1 MRPSLVFAHAN
12 GFTGASY
19 RTLLDPLAERF
30 SLYPLDCLAHDPAFP
45 VDRNW
50 SSLCDEYL
58 DQTQGIPAPFIGVG
72 HSMGGVLSI
81 MAAVRAPSR
90 FRAVVALDPPLLLG
104 RDALA
109 LKLAKLTGFAD
120 RMTPARKALRR
131 RDQWPSGEVM
141 SRSLRQ
147 RALFRDFTDEAMA
160 DYVAGATE
168 PASAGA
174 VRLRFRPRAEA
185 AVFRHLPDHLGG
197 VLKRLE
203 VPLIVLAGDRSALL
217 TPPRRRALS
226 RLGVTVHE
234 VPGGHMFPFEHPEAT
249 RAGIVDALASLEALS
264 HVG

>member
-19 RTLLDPLAERF
+19 QTLLGPLAETF
-30 SLYPLDCLAHDPAFP
+30 LLHPLDRLAHDADFP
-45 VDRNW
+45 IDRNW

-58 DQTQGIPAPFIGVG
+58 DKTRDVPGPFVAVG

-81 MAAVRAPSR
+81 MAAARAPSR
-90 FRAVVALDPPLLLG
+90 LRAVVALDPPLLLG

-109 LKLAKLTGFAD
+109 LKLAKMTGFVD

-131 RDQWPSGEVM
+131 REQWPSGEVM
-141 SRSLRQ
+141 RRSLRR

-160 DYVAGATE
+160 DYVTGATE
-168 PASAGA
+168 PAAAGA
-174 VRLRFRPRAEA
+174 VRLRFTPRAEA
-185 AVFRHLPDHLGG
+185 AVFRNLPDHLGG

-217 TPPRRRALS
+217 TPPRRRALEG
-226 RLGVTVHE
+226 LGIGVRE

-249 RAGIVDALASLEALS
+249 REGIWAALNSLEATS
-264 HVG
+264 NVG